1 MKPEALMDKLTR
13 NQVAF
18 AHEPVSNSRWWMLRS
33 LPALQYLGIDHFTF
47 PTSWRQLAQGRT
59 QYDYLD
65 YGYHVTGNIELP
77 DDANLCVITNEHYE
91 SETSYSIEYLV
102 NRFTSREGTLVVI
115 ADSPQFTPVGGQR
128 PLYQE
133 QFTERIGSV
142 ESFYEAFEQQY
153 RKYDRD
159 MPLTDTKNVFIQDN
173 ANLYELVTGESLSQ
187 AEQLFD
193 VIPDAP
199 YLPLY
204 DVFSDIFARPDEY
217 GSVPL
222 STEDEVPGLGR
233 WLRRRIEWDRQTSLS
248 IARELNRAV
257 SRDGSVFDP
266 SYARRSPLLQDA
278 RESAGELDPNNNPI
292 DARYQEFLTTA
303 TEAL

>member
-1 MKPEALMDKLTR
+1 MKPEALLDKLTR

-18 AHEPVSNSRWWMLRS
+18 AHEPVSNSRWWMLRT

-47 PTSWRQLAQGRT
+47 PTSWRQLAQGGS

-65 YGYHVTGNIELP
+65 YEYHVTGNMALP
-77 DDANLCVITNEHYE
+77 NGADLCVITNEHYE
-91 SETSYSIEYLV
+91 TETSYSIEHLV

-115 ADSPQFTPVGGQR
+115 ADSPQFTPIGGQR

-133 QFTERIGSV
+133 QFTERIGNV
-142 ESFYEAFEQQY
+142 ESFYEAFKQQY
-153 RKYDRD
+153 RRYDWD
-159 MPLTDTKNVFIQDN
+159 MPLIDTKNVFIQDN
-173 ANLYELVTGESLSQ
+173 ANLYELVAGDPLSR

-193 VIPDAP
+193 VLPDAP

-204 DVFSDIFARPDEY
+204 SVFSDIFARPDEY

-222 STEDEVPGLGR
+222 NTEDEVPGLGR
-233 WLRRRIEWDRQTSLS
+233 WLRRRIEWDRQTSTS

-266 SYARRSPLLQDA
+266 SYARRSPAMQNA
-278 RESAGELDPNNNPI
+278 RDSTSKLDPQDNPI
-292 DARYQEFLTTA
+292 DARYQEFLTT
-303 TEAL
+303 EAL

>member
-1 MKPEALMDKLTR
+1 MKPEPLVDKLTR
-13 NQVAF
+13 NQIAF
-18 AHEPVSNSRWWMLRS
+18 VYEPVSNSRWWMLRS

-47 PTSWRQLAQGRT
+47 PTSWRQLTQGGS
-59 QYDYLD
+59 QHDYLD
-65 YGYHVTGNIELP
+65 YEYHVTGNMELP
-77 DDANLCVITNEHYE
+77 NDADLCVITNEHYE
-91 SETSYSIEYLV
+91 TETSYSIEHLV

-133 QFTERIGSV
+133 PFTERIGDT
-142 ESFYEAFEQQY
+142 ESLYETFKQQY
-153 RKYDRD
+153 REYDWD

-173 ANLYELVTGESLSQ
+173 ANLYEFVVGESLSR

-193 VIPDAP
+193 ALLDAP

-222 STEDEVPGLGR
+222 NTNDEVPGLGR
-233 WLRRRIEWDRQTSLS
+233 WLRRRIEWDRQTSIS
-248 IARELNRAV
+248 VARELNRAV

-266 SYARRSPLLQDA
+266 SYARRSPAIQNA
-278 RESAGELDPNNNPI
+278 RESASELDSEDNPI
-292 DARYQEFLTTA
+292 DARYQEFLTT
-303 TEAL
+303 EPL